1 MMKKGIYISAL
12 YNSKTGGGIVSDTVK
27 QVLQT
32 HAEINLHVL
41 EFPMFKNQWK
51 KLFYM
56 LTGRLLGSTPA
67 IEKSIIR
74 QIEKN
79 HPDFIFI
86 NTSSLGLLEKKI
98 RRNFPGIRVVSL
110 FHNVEFVYTKDAWK
124 TSRKINKLLTLLVTW
139 YNEKLAVR
147 YSSVIITLNK
157 RDSDE
162 LALLYGRCADGILPI
177 CLQDRFDPSQ
187 LKIDQSDRPKKALF
201 VGSNFYANYYGIK
214 WFVEHV
220 APYVKNVKIIIVG
233 NGFERNKKELEIY
246 DNIEVVGT
254 VESLDEFY
262 YNADFV
268 ISPIFEGS
276 GMKTKT
282 AEALMFGKTIFG
294 TKEAFEGYSFDYGKV
309 GCLCNNAEDFICAI
323 DNYNLTKFRFNDYSR
338 NMYLRN
344 YSFNKLHEIL
354 TDYIVNH

>member
-214 WFVEHV
+214 WFVSGDGTSGFV
-220 APYVKNVKIIIVG
+220 WQGIVFWLG
-233 NGFERNKKELEIY
+233 
-246 DNIEVVGT
+246 
-254 VESLDEFY
+254 
-262 YNADFV
+262 
-268 ISPIFEGS
+268 
-276 GMKTKT
+276 
-282 AEALMFGKTIFG
+282 
-294 TKEAFEGYSFDYGKV
+294 
-309 GCLCNNAEDFICAI
+309 
-323 DNYNLTKFRFNDYSR
+323 
-338 NMYLRN
+338 
-344 YSFNKLHEIL
+344 
-354 TDYIVNH
+354 